1 MLIDK
6 APNESNQGFIGLSE
20 VCLSEMRKNRFPC
33 SNNTEVVMS
42 RGGC

>member
-1 MLIDK
+1 MLSDK
-6 APNESNQGFIGLSE
+6 ATNESNQGFVGLSR

-33 SNNTEVVMS
+33 SNNTEVVIN